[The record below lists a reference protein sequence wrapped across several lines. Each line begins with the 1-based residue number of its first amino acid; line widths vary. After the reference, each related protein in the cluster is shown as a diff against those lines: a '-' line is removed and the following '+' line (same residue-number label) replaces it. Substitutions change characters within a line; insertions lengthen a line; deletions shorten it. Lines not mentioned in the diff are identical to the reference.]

1 MVEIILF
8 AKQKQ
13 RHRCREQMY
22 GHQGGEGEIGID
34 MYVSYIH
41 YWFWFFQKCMLS
53 HVQLF
58 ATPWTVA
65 RQVPLSLGFLRQEY
79 QSGLPCPPPG
89 DLLNPGIEFI
99 SPVSPALAGGF
110 LPLAPSGKPGGS
122 DGKES
127 TCTEGDLGL
136 IPGLGRPPEGG
147 PGNPLLYSCL
157 ENTHGL
163 RSVAGYSPCGCK
175 ELDIIEQL
183 STAWN
188 KIDN

>member
-1 MVEIILF
+1 MCHI
-8 AKQKQ
+8 
-13 RHRCREQMY
+13 Y
-22 GHQGGEGEIGID
+22 TIG
-34 MYVSYIH
+34 
-41 YWFWFFQKCMLS
+41 FGFFQKCMLC

-79 QSGLPCPPPG
+79 QSGLPFPPPG
-89 DLLNPGIEFI
+89 DLLDPGIEFT
-99 SPVSPALAGGF
+99 SPVSPALAGRF

-136 IPGLGRPPEGG
+136 ILELGRSPGG
-147 PGNPLLYSCL
+147 GHGNLLWYSCL
-157 ENTHGL
+157 ENPHGL
-163 RSVAGYSPCGCK
+163 RNLASYSPCGRK
-175 ELDIIEQL
+175 ELDITKQL
-183 STAWN
+183 STAQN